1 MGVEMLEKNG
11 FFTFGNLVD
20 PSESTGDANNEY
32 ANFLIPVLGLKYV
45 RKKRSD
51 KNRQAIQDKYAN
63 LDLSCGGIDANI
75 AMVARDLER
84 LKANKPKKQFLSKKN
99 LLAWEAQVSETDIV
113 LNELN
118 STKRSL
124 VCGGSTQPKVVET
137 VEVVQQMPSTS
148 GGTATMLQPTTKT
161 GAIKDLGSS
170 AGFMPLGMGIPKG
183 LSEDNMSAGA
193 DDVENSPAAKKKSM
207 LWLYITL
214 GVVALGGVVLLVRRN

>member
-1 MGVEMLEKNG
+1 MLEKNG

-20 PSESTGDANNEY
+20 PSESKGDANNEY

-63 LDLSCGGIDANI
+63 LDMSCGGIDGSI
-75 AMVARDLER
+75 SMVSNDLKT

-99 LLAWEAQVSETDIV
+99 ILAWEAQVSETEIV
-113 LNELN
+113 LNELA

-124 VCGGSTQPKVVET
+124 VCGGAAQPSGSGVDI
-137 VEVVQQMPSTS
+137 VQPMPSTS
-148 GGTATMLQPTTKT
+148 SGTAALIPTSTRTGTISQLDMQPSYASPT
-161 GAIKDLGSS
+161 G
-170 AGFMPLGMGIPKG
+170 G
-183 LSEDNMSAGA
+183 LVDDSGTYSEAP
-193 DDVENSPAAKKKSM
+193 VEGKKSM

-214 GVVALGGVVLLVRRN
+214 GVVGLGGVVYLVRRK